1 MSGFDSTKQ
10 DPVPDP
16 TNQQF
21 ATRVK
26 PDRIAIM
33 KSLPRNMTSRLAVF
47 SACGRHRYWLR
58 RNLTGQADRHVLWIM
73 MNPSRADE
81 ATNDAT
87 TTMTTNMSRRHGYDV
102 HGVVN
107 LSSVIEPD
115 STRLTASDGN
125 SDNLNDQ
132 AIDRALSWIRR
143 HRGDIVIAWGAS
155 SHLKQCEAR
164 ILRRLKRRHLLCLG
178 RNQDGS
184 PRFPRAITRDAALTK
199 FTR

>member
-1 MSGFDSTKQ
+1 
-10 DPVPDP
+10 
-16 TNQQF
+16 
-21 ATRVK
+21 
-26 PDRIAIM
+26 M

-47 SACGRHRYWLR
+47 SACGQHRYWLR
-58 RNLTGQADRHVLWIM
+58 RNLTGQTGRHVLWIM

-87 TTMTTNMSRRHGYDV
+87 TTMTTNISRRHGYDV

-107 LSSVIEPD
+107 LSAVIEAD

-125 SDNLNDQ
+125 SDLLNDQ
-132 AIDRALSWIRR
+132 AIDRALSWISR
-143 HRGDIVIAWGAS
+143 HHGDIVIAWGAS
-155 SHLKQCEAR
+155 RHLKRCEAR
-164 ILRRLKRRHLLCLG
+164 ILGRLKRRQLLCLG

-184 PRFPRAITRDAALTK
+184 PRFPRAISRDAALTK